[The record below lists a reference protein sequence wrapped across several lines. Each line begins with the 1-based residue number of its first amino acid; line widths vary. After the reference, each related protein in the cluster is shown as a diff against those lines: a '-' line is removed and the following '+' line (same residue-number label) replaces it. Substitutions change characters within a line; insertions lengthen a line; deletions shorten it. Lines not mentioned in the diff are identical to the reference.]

1 MLCWRHQQF
10 RIRQTQSVAAKI
22 SLNKA
27 RYGNGTLRNVIKPE
41 VREKMRLRSVVSI
54 SAGMSLMKSIL
65 EGG

>member
-1 MLCWRHQQF
+1 M
-10 RIRQTQSVAAKI
+10 AAKI